1 MDSRQAE
8 RKVLY
13 DPIEPYRTGWIEA
26 GDGHRV
32 YFEESGRAAGFPA
45 LFVHGGPGSRSR
57 PAHRRFFDP
66 AFYRIVLFDQRGCGR
81 STPAGEIAHNSTAH
95 LLADMERLRR
105 ELGVERWLLF
115 GGSWGSTLSLAYAV
129 AHPDRVAG
137 MVLRGVFLASRDEV
151 GWYLE
156 GLRRFL
162 PHAWSEFAGD
172 VSGPILPHY
181 RALLEDA
188 DPQVA
193 LAAARRWSQY
203 EARALALGGP
213 DGGSGTADAGEL
225 LAGVRIQLHYL
236 GHDCFLRPDEL
247 LAGLGTIGPKP
258 IVIVQGELDML
269 CPPATAVE
277 VAARLPGA
285 ELHLVPGGGH
295 SALQPAIA
303 AQLCGATERLRDRLR
318 API

>member
-1 MDSRQAE
+1 MDSCQAE

-13 DPIEPYRTGWIEA
+13 DPIDPYRTGWIEA

-32 YFEESGRAAGFPA
+32 YFEESGHAAGFPA

-66 AFYRIVLFDQRGCGR
+66 AFYRIILFDQRGCGR
-81 STPAGEIAHNSTAH
+81 STPAGEIAHNSTGD

-151 GWYLE
+151 AWYLE

-162 PHAWSEFAGD
+162 PRAWSELAGD
-172 VSGPILPHY
+172 ASGPILPHY
-181 RALLEDA
+181 RARLEDA

-225 LAGVRIQLHYL
+225 LAGVRVQLHYL
-236 GHDCFLRPDEL
+236 AHDCFLRPDEL
-247 LAGLGTIGPKP
+247 LDGLGTIGRKP

-269 CPPATAVE
+269 CPPATAAA

-295 SALQPAIA
+295 AALQPAIA
-303 AQLCGATERLRDRLR
+303 AELCGATRRLRDRLR
-318 API
+318 APT